1 MRETSCNFC
10 RARLVHRLPLGD
22 QEIPSSMHTA
32 APRRRLRFAI
42 HTLLCCCA
50 ISCSDTVPDSSA
62 CRNLVYKDQ
71 GLTRTEYLPCA
82 GEMMA
87 VLDELEPQARAALK
101 GDSQARADGEASLRR
116 LQSLMRVA
124 GGRNLLERWSDR
136 ALTDLNVDI
145 NNAVTHYQAFYMVR
159 ILDESHPYAAQS
171 RTAAEAELTG
181 ASRRYEEARS
191 LYRRL
196 K

>member
-1 MRETSCNFC
+1 
-10 RARLVHRLPLGD
+10 
-22 QEIPSSMHTA
+22 MHTA
-32 APRRRLRFAI
+32 APRKRLRLAI
-42 HTLLCCCA
+42 HALLCCCA
-50 ISCSDTVPDSSA
+50 ISCSGTVPDNSA

-71 GLTRTEYLPCA
+71 GLTRKEYLPCA

-87 VLDELEPQARAALK
+87 VLDELEPQARAALG
-101 GDSQARADGEASLRR
+101 GDGKARADGEASLHRV
-116 LQSLMRVA
+116 QSLMRVA
-124 GGRNLLERWSDR
+124 GGRNLLERWNDR

-171 RTAAEAELTG
+171 RSAAEAELAG
-181 ASRRYEEARS
+181 ASRRHEEARS

>member
-1 MRETSCNFC
+1 
-10 RARLVHRLPLGD
+10 LPLVA
-22 QEIPSSMHTA
+22 QEIPSYMNMA
-32 APRRRLRFAI
+32 APRKHWRFAI

-50 ISCSDTVPDSSA
+50 IACSDAVPDSSA

-71 GLTRTEYLPCA
+71 GLTRKEYLPCA

-87 VLDELEPQARAALK
+87 VLDELEPRTRAAFR
-101 GDSQARADGEASLRR
+101 GDSKARADGEASLHR

-124 GGRNLLERWSDR
+124 GGRNLLERWNDR
-136 ALTDLNVDI
+136 SLTDLNVDI

-159 ILDESHPYAAQS
+159 ILAESHPYAAQS